1 MFLSFSVKEVIGK
14 NIDVKVILFEFII
27 FDLLQ
32 DMDY

>member
-14 NIDVKVILFEFII
+14 KIDVKVILFEFII

>member
-14 NIDVKVILFEFII
+14 KFDVKVILFEFII